1 MVSASVATIITDV
14 KRSID
19 ENESASSI
27 LSGDT
32 DQLQMDALIRSK
44 IIDAVRY
51 IHQAAPISMVEGM
64 SPSPLPTPGQVTG
77 GQDGSCTVALPDDF
91 MRLVIFQ
98 MSDWKRPVVTPIADT
113 DPLYAMQ
120 GSDYVGIRGGVKK
133 PVAVLTTSPGGKK
146 MLEAYSSEGS
156 VAKLV
161 YLPIPVIS
169 GVAPNET
176 VSICTQLYQPV
187 IYHCAGLV
195 AMTYKDELAK
205 DLFEIAKSYIS

>member
-1 MVSASVATIITDV
+1 MVAANITDIITDV
-14 KRSID
+14 KLALD
-19 ENESASSI
+19 ENESASNV
-27 LSGDT
+27 LLADT

-64 SPSPLPTPGQVTG
+64 SPDPLPTPGQVTG

-91 MRLVIFQ
+91 MRLIIFQ
-98 MSDWKRPVVTPIADT
+98 MDDWKRPVVELIPDT
-113 DPLYAMQ
+113 SPLYAMQ
-120 GSDYVGIRGGVKK
+120 GSDYIGIRGGVKK
-133 PVAVLTTSPGGKK
+133 PVAVLTTSGGGKK
-146 MLEAYSSEGS
+146 HLEAYSSEGTVS
-156 VAKLV
+156 KLV
-161 YLPIPVIS
+161 YIPIPSIS
-169 GVAPNET
+169 GTSPNET
-176 VSICTQLYQPV
+176 ISICTQLYQPV

>member
-1 MVSASVATIITDV
+1 MIAVKITNIITDV
-14 KRSID
+14 KLALD
-19 ENESASSI
+19 ENESASNV
-27 LSGDT
+27 LLADT

-146 MLEAYSSEGS
+146 MLEAYSSKGS

-161 YLPIPVIS
+161 YLPIPSIA
-169 GVAPNET
+169 GVSPNET
-176 VSICTQLYQPV
+176 IAICTQLYQPV